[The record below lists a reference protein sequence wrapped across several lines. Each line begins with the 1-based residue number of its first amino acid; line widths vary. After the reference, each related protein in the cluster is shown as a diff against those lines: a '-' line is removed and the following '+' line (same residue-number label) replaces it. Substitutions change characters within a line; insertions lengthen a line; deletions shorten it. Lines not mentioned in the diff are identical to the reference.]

1 VDIERGR
8 ILDDEEPAV
17 RSSLSAGLVA
27 DVDSM
32 ALERWLKLVMEGE
45 GRGGGGAC

>member
-1 VDIERGR
+1 MDIERGR

-27 DVDSM
+27 DVESM
-32 ALERWLKLVMEGE
+32 ALERWLWLVMEGKAE
-45 GRGGGGAC
+45 VGGAC